1 MIDFINKGNNR
12 KVNFIILPSLESNGS
27 FLENGKSWVFTYVND
42 TFRFEDSDL
51 QDLNEL
57 HKEIIQKKTVMKPIY
72 IKKLKTTLYA
82 IDRSKVIPNDIKND
96 DSSHSK
102 DNNNTTKLQRTSHND
117 TRTHNNNKYNKRVLN
132 NGHNFISSKKK

>member
-12 KVNFIILPSLESNGS
+12 KVNFIILPSLESKGN

-57 HKEIIQKKTVMKPIY
+57 HKEIIQKASLMKDIKLPIY
-72 IKKLKTTLYA
+72 IKKVKTTVYA
-82 IDRSKVIPNDIKND
+82 NDVNLNEVIAKDIKNV

-102 DNNNTTKLQRTSHND
+102 DNNNTK
-117 TRTHNNNKYNKRVLN
+117 
-132 NGHNFISSKKK
+132 I